1 MKSKIRSASLVRPEP
16 RSGTVTPINRMKLVT
31 IIVKSS
37 LWDQLHADLTALGID
52 RYVMTTLDA
61 SWSRQHGG
69 ALTDPK
75 RIRVEALVAYRLR
88 HLLVDLVKRRYAGEG
103 LMAYANDVEGFAL

>member
-1 MKSKIRSASLVRPEP
+1 MKSKIRAASVHRPE
-16 RSGTVTPINRMKLVT
+16 RRGDTVTPLHRMKLVT
-31 IIVKSS
+31 IIVKSN
-37 LWDQLHADLTALGID
+37 LWDRLHSDLAALGVD

-61 SWSRQHGG
+61 SWSRKQGG

-88 HLLVDLVKRRYAGEG
+88 HLVLDLVKRRYAGEG
-103 LMAYANDVEGFAL
+103 LMAYANDVEGFPL